1 METDNNEIDITNLPT
16 MKDVFD
22 LIMRK
27 YPDWM
32 IDTCDKYSSDYPH
45 FTNNWNHLL
54 KISKTNPQKII
65 LVKHFENDE
74 QLSFS
79 ELLFSAG
86 FIVRTIHEFTPCT
99 KCHSAIPSLMTYNKI
114 KDNPNII
121 TPREWK
127 DHCSNC

>member
-1 METDNNEIDITNLPT
+1 MNEDIRNLPT

-22 LIMRK
+22 LIISK

-45 FTNNWNHLL
+45 FTKNWIHLSQM
-54 KISKTNPQKII
+54 SKTKPQKII

-79 ELLFSAG
+79 ELLFNAG

-99 KCHSAIPSLMTYNKI
+99 KCKCAAIPTLLTYNKI
-114 KDNPNII
+114 KDNTNII
-121 TPREWK
+121 TLNEWK
-127 DHCSNC
+127 DHCSKC